1 MPFDQITAL
10 TRLPALSV
18 SQTAMVQP
26 ILDAA
31 LALAETYCDRRF
43 MEQDEVE
50 KVVPFAGNA
59 IRVMRYPITSVASIT
74 GNTGGTLPTV
84 P

>member
-1 MPFDQITAL
+1 MPFDQATAL

-18 SQTAMVQP
+18 SQTALVQP

-31 LALAETYCDRRF
+31 MAAYA
-43 MEQDEVE
+43 
-50 KVVPFAGNA
+50 K
-59 IRVMRYPITSVASIT
+59 IITDL
-74 GNTGGTLPTV
+74 GGELPTV